1 MPSKFILNRLS
12 RKRCLANNNKKQ
24 AEDCRVL
31 GYRPLI
37 LLSVS
42 LSKKSKSCH
51 QIINHTGRLATGTV
65 LQLKKKLLGYFI
77 LKSILELP

>member
-1 MPSKFILNRLS
+1 MASKFILNRLS
-12 RKRCLANNNKKQ
+12 RKRCLANNKKNQ
-24 AEDCRVL
+24 AEDHRVL

-42 LSKKSKSCH
+42 LLKKPKSCH

-65 LQLKKKLLGYFI
+65 LQLKKKTTRLFHT
-77 LKSILELP
+77 